1 MLGSKEIENNSK
13 GKLIKPTTEKENLN
27 NSFNRIEKEDEEN
40 NKIIFNTKNY
50 KKKDKI
56 NSLNSI
62 ITVNKIN
69 NVLIENFLFFNELE
83 NEVSKNFILD
93 LIMCLN
99 KDNHEADQKL
109 LHFYT
114 YLKGSHREYSDY
126 NSNLLENKLKVVV
139 QLINKDKLEDAY
151 NCLNLDSVSL
161 HSNESET
168 YKKLISQKKLL
179 LSKILFKMNFIK
191 ANEDGN
197 LFLFRIP
204 IPD

>member
-13 GKLIKPTTEKENLN
+13 AKLIKPTTEKENLN

-69 NVLIENFLFFNELE
+69 NGLIENFLFFNELE
-83 NEVSKNFILD
+83 NEVSKSFILD
-93 LIMCLN
+93 LLMCLN
-99 KDNHEADQKL
+99 KDNHESDEKL

-151 NCLNLDSVSL
+151 NCLNSDSVSL

-191 ANEDGN
+191 VTEDGN
-197 LFLFRIP
+197 FIFI
-204 IPD
+204 